1 MFCPSCGAQINENAR
16 FCPECGVVTG
26 TARRDSTPVS
36 PLQGRKVT
44 ENIYLCPDGVYR
56 WIYEFAMLKNPTVLF
71 TIWAV
76 FGGIIVGIWLFMQ
89 LLALIEGDMNAERFL
104 SGIGFLAVIAAGAFV
119 LSFLGY
125 LIVAARYGWKYIV
138 IFEMDENGVTHKQMQ
153 QQFQKARA
161 PIVLTLWGIVT
172 DVSLLQSEKVKSG
185 ISVQP
190 SEKVTEDNSVQALNT
205 NSPRAF
211 TLLGIVMETSP
222 EQSENAEFPISSTLS
237 GSRTLCSRVMHGNEK
252 APIVLTEGGIVIDS
266 QAASSALTK

>member
-26 TARRDSTPVS
+26 TVRRDSTPVS

-89 LLALIEGDMNAERFL
+89 LLALIEGDMSAEQFL
-104 SGIGFLAVIAAGAFV
+104 SGIGFLAVMAAGAFV

-153 QQFQKARA
+153 QQFQKAQAMGWLTAAAGLLAGA
-161 PIVLTLWGIVT
+161 PAVAGAGINSAVH
-172 DVSLLQSEKVKSG
+172 DSIHSDFSKVKN
-185 ISVQP
+185 I
-190 SEKVTEDNSVQALNT
+190 KVRRGRNTIYVNEALFKNQ
-205 NSPRAF
+205 
-211 TLLGIVMETSP
+211 VY
-222 EQSENAEFPISSTLS
+222 
-237 GSRTLCSRVMHGNEK
+237 
-252 APIVLTEGGIVIDS
+252 
-266 QAASSALTK
+266 AASEDFDFVLNYISERIPAEAVRK

>member
-1 MFCPSCGAQINENAR
+1 MFCPSCGTQINDNSR
-16 FCPECGVVTG
+16 FCPGCGALTG
-26 TARRDSTPVS
+26 ADSSAVS
-36 PLQGRKVT
+36 PETPLQGRKVT

-89 LLALIEGDMNAERFL
+89 LLALIEGDMNAEQFL

-153 QQFQKARA
+153 HQFRKARA
-161 PIVLTLWGIVT
+161 MSWLTAAAGLLAGAPAVAGAGINSAVH
-172 DVSLLQSEKVKSG
+172 DSIHSDFSKVKN
-185 ISVQP
+185 I
-190 SEKVTEDNSVQALNT
+190 KVRRARNTIYVNEALFKNQ
-205 NSPRAF
+205 
-211 TLLGIVMETSP
+211 VY
-222 EQSENAEFPISSTLS
+222 
-237 GSRTLCSRVMHGNEK
+237 
-252 APIVLTEGGIVIDS
+252 
-266 QAASSALTK
+266 AASEDFDFVLNYISERIPAEAVRK